1 MPAKEIAKLFKEGR
15 LHSGSPEGPIVENPR
30 QALAI
35 RLSYLRK
42 EGKIDEE
49 PKKEKKR
56 YRMADAFREAAANR

>member
-15 LHSGSPEGPIVENPR
+15 LHSGSPEGPIVTNPH

-42 EGKIDEE
+42 EGHDIPE
-49 PKKEKKR
+49 PKKKK
-56 YRMADAFREAAANR
+56 YQMTEHFKST